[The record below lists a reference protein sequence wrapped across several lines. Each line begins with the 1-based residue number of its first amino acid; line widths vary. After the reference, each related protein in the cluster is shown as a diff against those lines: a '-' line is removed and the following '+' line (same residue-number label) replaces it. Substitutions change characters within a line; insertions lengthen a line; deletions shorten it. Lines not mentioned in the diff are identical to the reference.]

1 MCCDRRAC
9 RIFVDLCRFI
19 FAHKGGASLR
29 MAAKGSEKVGV
40 FLFIIFLWLPFW
52 GPLLSGFSFGNVGLL
67 AFAAENNGS
76 IAGPEIFG
84 LSGWALFN
92 MLFLA
97 YFDFYDCDP

>member
-1 MCCDRRAC
+1 
-9 RIFVDLCRFI
+9 
-19 FAHKGGASLR
+19 

-84 LSGWALFN
+84 LSGWAFFQYVVFSVL
-92 MLFLA
+92 
-97 YFDFYDCDP
+97 

>member
-1 MCCDRRAC
+1 
-9 RIFVDLCRFI
+9 
-19 FAHKGGASLR
+19 

-84 LSGWALFN
+84 LSGWAF
-92 MLFLA
+92 FQ
-97 YFDFYDCDP
+97 YVVFSVF